1 VNIVFDVTRPEASGL
16 ISQNIFF
23 EFSQRY
29 KICGLFKK
37 VGRRKTELWGQNSL
51 RKTEL
56 WGQNSFFKSQKLIQL
71 SFYSD

>member
-37 VGRRKTELWGQNSL
+37 VGRRKTELWGQNS
-51 RKTEL
+51 
-56 WGQNSFFKSQKLIQL
+56 FFKSQKLIQL